1 VTRLIIRQA
10 RAEDAALLCAA
21 EKEISRSPGLLV
33 SQADELLSG
42 AFASLI
48 AALASG
54 QGCYLVAEEDGRLVG
69 HAFLQP
75 MDLRAVC
82 HVFRLTIVVH
92 PGCSGRGIGT
102 AMMND
107 LAEWARQAPA
117 VQKVELM
124 VRSTNDRARRLYE
137 KFGFVEEGRFRNRI
151 RLTDGS
157 FIDDITMAWFPK
169 EASAY
174 VRGHAKS
181 TAAPRGL
188 LFDYGDTLAEEAG
201 FDVRAGNE
209 WLLSRASHRPPHVSI
224 EEVLARADRVTREV
238 AARRDRTHVETPWA
252 SLTRLIHE
260 YFGIQFVAPMA
271 ELEMG
276 FWRAAVQARPMPGAR
291 RALERFH
298 EFGMPIGVVSNTCF
312 GAPVIRCELE
322 KHGLAQHLALV
333 VVSADYCVRKPN
345 PLLFEAAAA
354 RLGIPTEEIWFVGDR
369 LDTDIAGAKAA
380 GMTAVWFNPKAT
392 EDRARDADFTV
403 TGWDDLVRLVSQ
415 ERLPPNAKESAGSGL

>member
-1 VTRLIIRQA
+1 MRLIIRQA
-10 RAEDAALLCAA
+10 SVEDAALLCAA
-21 EKEISRSPGLLV
+21 EKEISQSPALLV
-33 SQADELLSG
+33 SQADELLPE
-42 AFASLI
+42 AVASLI

-54 QGCYLVAEEDGRLVG
+54 KGCYLVAEEDSRLVG

-75 MDLRAVC
+75 MDLRAIC

-102 AMMND
+102 AMMNA
-107 LAEWARQAPA
+107 LAEWARQAAA

-151 RLTDGS
+151 RLLDGS

-169 EASAY
+169 EG
-174 VRGHAKS
+174 GHRTSS
-181 TAAPRGL
+181 TAPRGL
-188 LFDYGDTLAEEAG
+188 LFDYGGTLVEEVG

-209 WLLSRASHRPPHVSI
+209 WLLSRASHRPPHVSV

-252 SLTRLIHE
+252 SLTKLIHE
-260 YFGIQFVAPMA
+260 YFGIQFDAPMA

-276 FWRAAVQARPMPGAR
+276 FWRTSVQARPMPGAR
-291 RALERFH
+291 RALEHFH
-298 EFGMPIGVVSNTCF
+298 EWGLPIGVVSNTCF
-312 GAPVIRCELE
+312 GAPVIRHELE
-322 KHGLAQHLALV
+322 KHGLAERVALV
-333 VVSADYCVRKPN
+333 AASADYCVRKPN

-354 RLGIPTEEIWFVGDR
+354 KLGIRPEDIWFVGDR

-380 GMTAVWFNPKAT
+380 GMTAVWFNPKGTKGPACT
-392 EDRARDADFTV
+392 ADFTV
-403 TGWDDLVRLVSQ
+403 SDWDDLVRLVSR
-415 ERLPPNAKESAGSGL
+415 ERLPPNAPEGPNA